1 MEKSMNRFE
10 NAKDD
15 QEKEPENA
23 KQSNMLES
31 VLHKNH
37 PHAFRRDNQDVARKT
52 AEKLLALARM
62 SPMTRSRST
71 LARRAGT

>member
-1 MEKSMNRFE
+1 MNRFE

-31 VLHKNH
+31 VLHKNRTLTLL
-37 PHAFRRDNQDVARKT
+37 AKLIRMWLVKQRKT
-52 AEKLLALARM
+52 VGL
-62 SPMTRSRST
+62 
-71 LARRAGT
+71 GV